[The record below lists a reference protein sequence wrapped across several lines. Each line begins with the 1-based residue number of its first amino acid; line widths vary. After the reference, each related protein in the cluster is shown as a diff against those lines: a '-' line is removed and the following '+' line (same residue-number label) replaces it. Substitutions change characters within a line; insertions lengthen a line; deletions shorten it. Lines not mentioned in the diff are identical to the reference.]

1 MRKLDLFFAVNIA
14 GFLALCVLRYHDR
27 FVAYR
32 GAGHLEEFLLYA
44 LVILTGILVLWRTFR
59 LQDFST
65 LTLGLVEAGILMH
78 FAGALVTVGEGRLY
92 DVHLFGIRYDK
103 YVHLAN
109 AFTVT
114 MLVAWVLRLRG
125 IRPDPIN
132 RLLVVLVVLGLGAI
146 VEIVEYG
153 VVLTIPGN
161 GVGGYHNNMQ
171 DLVANLAGATG
182 FVAAE
187 AASVVWRRWRLHGHR
202 MPADHQPGLTI
213 APGPAE

>member
-32 GAGHLEEFLLYA
+32 GVGHLEEFLLYA
-44 LVILTGILVLWRTFR
+44 LVILTGILGLWRTFR
-59 LQDFST
+59 HQDFST
-65 LTLGLVEAGILMH
+65 LTLGLVEVGILMH

-92 DVHLFGIRYDK
+92 DVHLLGIRYDK
-103 YVHLAN
+103 YVHLVN

-114 MLVAWVLRLRG
+114 MLVTWVLRLRG
-125 IRPDPIN
+125 IQPDTIN

-146 VEIVEYG
+146 VEVMEYV

-171 DLVANLAGATG
+171 DLVANLAGATS

-187 AASVVWRRWRLHGHR
+187 AVSAVWRRRRLHGR
-202 MPADHQPGLTI
+202 RVPADCPPGLAI
-213 APGPAE
+213 VPGQAE

>member
-44 LVILTGILVLWRTFR
+44 LVILTGILVLWRSFR

-65 LTLGLVEAGILMH
+65 LTLGLVEVGILMH
-78 FAGALVTVGEGRLY
+78 FAGALVSVGEGRLY
-92 DVHLFGIRYDK
+92 DVHLLGIRYDK
-103 YVHLAN
+103 YVHLTN
-109 AFTVT
+109 AFTVA
-114 MLVAWVLRLRG
+114 MLVTWVLRLRG
-125 IRPDPIN
+125 IRPDPLN
-132 RLLVVLVVLGLGAI
+132 RLLAVLVVLGLGAI

-161 GVGGYHNNMQ
+161 GVGDYHNNMQ
-171 DLVANLAGATG
+171 DLVANLAGATA
-182 FVAAE
+182 FVAVE
-187 AASVVWRRWRLHGHR
+187 AARAVWKRRWLRGRH
-202 MPADHQPGLTI
+202 MPADHPRGLAI
-213 APGPAE
+213 APGRAE